1 MLEIVKVIEGT
12 DDGEIWNKE
21 TQFVLDG
28 IAGTDWYG
36 YNWYEPLEYQYEVLK
51 WGNDVVIDRNINAGE
66 ISIKGVEL
74 LSQSQIEELST
85 KFGWWL
91 KETIESGNYTKF

>member
-1 MLEIVKVIEGT
+1 MLEIIKTVEDT
-12 DDGEIWNKE
+12 RDGEIFEVNTE
-21 TQFVLDG
+21 FVLDG

-66 ISIKGVEL
+66 ISIKGAEL
-74 LSQSQIEELST
+74 LTQSQIEELT
-85 KFGWWL
+85 AKFGWWI
-91 KETIESGNYTKF
+91 KEVIESGNYTKF